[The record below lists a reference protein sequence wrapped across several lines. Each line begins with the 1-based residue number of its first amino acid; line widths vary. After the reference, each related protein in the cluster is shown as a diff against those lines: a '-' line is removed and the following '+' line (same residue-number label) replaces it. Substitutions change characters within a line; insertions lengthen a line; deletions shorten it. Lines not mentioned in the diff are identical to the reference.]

1 MRIEFNKYN
10 KRLGNKDYDYIISID
25 VDWRV
30 QNILPAKLELDGV
43 IFNKTVTGFDTY
55 YTDKNNDFTEK
66 NDIIKICFADAF
78 CEAIVNYFVNKG
90 EYNPEWQIIEAKYP
104 DIVENAGQYGVDFE
118 EQLQLRIE
126 ECYNVREVLEA
137 SYEDIMEDYN
147 SVYLQEQREFE
158 VVSKADDS
166 LYFEG
171 IVNFWEEEINKDFVH
186 YFSKSSESIY
196 EIPKINST
204 LEKEAI
210 YNNMVEEFLDDSL
223 TFQYIADSDVEGE
236 EWDMGDYIIHV
247 YPKDYWPKH
256 LYTMN
261 DIL

>member
-1 MRIEFNKYN
+1 MKTEFSKYN
-10 KRLGNKDYDYIISID
+10 KKLGNGDYDYIFSIE
-25 VDWRV
+25 VDWQV
-30 QNILPAKLELDGV
+30 QNILPAELVFDDV
-43 IFNKTVTGFDTY
+43 VFKKTVTGFDGFFEY
-55 YTDKNNDFTEK
+55 NGKNFEEDKESIRLSF
-66 NDIIKICFADAF
+66 IDAF
-78 CEAIVNYFVNKG
+78 CESIINYFDTKG
-90 EYNPEWQIIEAKYP
+90 EYNPEWQIVEAKYP
-104 DIVENAGQYGVDFE
+104 DIVENAEQYGVDFE

-126 ECYNVREVLEA
+126 EFYNVREVLEA
-137 SYEDIMEDYN
+137 SYWDIMEDYN

-247 YPKDYWPKH
+247 YPKDY
-256 LYTMN
+256 
-261 DIL
+261 

>member
-1 MRIEFNKYN
+1 METEFERYN
-10 KRLGNKDYDYIISID
+10 KRLGGENYDYIISID
-25 VDWRV
+25 VDWKV
-30 QNILPAKLELDGV
+30 QNILPSKLNFDGI
-43 IFNKTVTGFDTY
+43 IFRKTVRGFDTPFQ
-55 YTDKNNDFTEK
+55 YTGKDFSEDKEMISISF
-66 NDIIKICFADAF
+66 IDAL
-78 CEAIVNYFVNKG
+78 CEAIVSYFSDKG
-90 EYNPEWQIIEAKYP
+90 EYNPEWQIVEARFP

-126 ECYNVREVLEA
+126 EFYTVREVLEA
-137 SYEDIMEDYN
+137 SYVDILEDYN

-158 VVSKADDS
+158 VISKADDS

-186 YFSKSSESIY
+186 YFSKYSESIY

-210 YNNMVEEFLDDSL
+210 YNKMVEEFLDDSL
-223 TFQYIADSDVEGE
+223 TFQYIADSDVEGQ

-247 YPKDYWPKH
+247 YPKDY
-256 LYTMN
+256 
-261 DIL
+261 

>member
-1 MRIEFNKYN
+1 MITQFEKYN
-10 KRLGNKDYDYIISID
+10 KRLGGKDYDYIINID

-30 QNILPAKLELDGV
+30 QNILPSKLNFDDIV
-43 IFNKTVTGFDTY
+43 FRKTVTGFDTCFSY
-55 YTDKNNDFTEK
+55 NGKDFSEDKESISISF
-66 NDIIKICFADAF
+66 IDAF
-78 CEAIVNYFVNKG
+78 CEAIISYFDNKG
-90 EYNPEWQIIEAKYP
+90 EYNSEWQIIEAKYP

-126 ECYNVREVLEA
+126 EFYNVREVLEA
-137 SYEDIMEDYN
+137 SYVDILENYN

-158 VVSKADDS
+158 VVSKVDDS

-186 YFSKSSESIY
+186 YFSEYSESIY
-196 EIPKINST
+196 EIPKIDT
-204 LEKEAI
+204 TQEKEDI
-210 YNNMVEEFLDDSL
+210 YNKMVEEFLDDSL

-247 YPKDYWPKH
+247 YPKDY
-256 LYTMN
+256 
-261 DIL
+261 